1 MAKPTDN
8 KTGRPDIDWERIEAD
23 YRAGLLSVREIAAE
37 HGITHGAINKR
48 AKRDRWTRDL
58 GAKIKAKADALVSKE
73 QVSKEVSTEA
83 KLSERILVEASAKV
97 IADVRLSHRKDIARA
112 RALAMS
118 LLEELESQTGH
129 VELVERLDELVE
141 APEKLQAL
149 YRGVTSLPGR
159 TKTMKDLA
167 DSLAK
172 LVGMERD
179 AYGIEGGKEPAS
191 SPQGTG
197 VAIYLPANG
206 R

>member
-48 AKRDRWTRDL
+48 AKRDSWTRDL